1 MESSPH
7 LLVPFAAASAPE
19 CHALLP
25 GLRLPHLSALLAR
38 LSPGVTDKGGDHD
51 FSTPHERALAGALG
65 VPEGSDEPTDEPIDG
80 MLPWAAL
87 DSDAPHQPQAWFTP
101 CHFQIGM
108 DQVTLQ
114 TAGQLALGDDHSRPL
129 FEALAPFC
137 AEDGITLNYESPT
150 RWRARGEPLRHL
162 RCASLD
168 RVSGRSVADWT
179 PDTAAGG
186 AGAQL
191 LKRLQSEAQM
201 LFYTHPVNDQ
211 REAAREPIINGFW
224 VHGAGVLPEG
234 FHARAPTPEMPQ
246 SLRLAALRADW
257 AAWQQAWEL
266 LDTSHFQPLL
276 QRARQGAPVTLTLC
290 GERNAQTWHNHPQR
304 GALVRA
310 GQLLTRLRGATPA
323 WKHLELL

>member
-1 MESSPH
+1 MDSSTH

-25 GLRLPHLSALLAR
+25 GLRLPHLSALLAG
-38 LSPGVTDKGGDHD
+38 LSPGATDKGGDHD
-51 FSTPHERALAGALG
+51 FSLPHERALARALG
-65 VPEGSDEPTDEPIDG
+65 LAETPDG
-80 MLPWAAL
+80 TLPWAAL

-129 FEALAPFC
+129 FEALAPYC
-137 AEDGITLNYESPT
+137 AEDGITLSYESPI
-150 RWRARGEPLRHL
+150 RWRALGEPLRHL

-179 PDTAAGG
+179 PDNAAGE

-234 FHARAPTPEMPQ
+234 FHAGAPTPEMPQ

-257 AAWQQAWEL
+257 AAWQQAWDL

-290 GERNAQTWHNHPQR
+290 GERNAQTWHNHPPS
-304 GALVRA
+304 GALARA
-310 GQLLTRLRGATPA
+310 GQFLNRLRGATPA